1 VAWIPVLV
9 WIGAVVV
16 ALLVLGYCAYE
27 ITGKSR
33 RLHREMVRLQTVSE
47 RVHRLQADVSA
58 VRQRVAEPGRS

>member
-33 RLHREMVRLQTVSE
+33 RLNREMVRLQTVSE